1 MNNSLNLNPSQK
13 QLQRIGKNDTF
24 PTLMKACMKT
34 APLLLCLLLAA
45 CSTTDNDYDKY
56 ADKHSAFQLVERSKF
71 EPINLVSLI
80 RGSEGR
86 PRKTGEMTA
95 LEQMKDDD
103 AAAAEIDG
111 TFRSFAELNRNTG
124 DVGRARRNEIQ
135 ERILGASDQRCN
147 DFKTLLQKKQA
158 NVSFLTGLTATGS
171 SVAATI
177 VTNIDRSKL
186 LAGIAGMASGYRAEY
201 SQAFFANA
209 AIQVV
214 VAGIDSRRRT
224 AYEQILLARKDSL
237 LGYPLEAAV
246 KDGIRYHG
254 LCSTVAGLQE
264 AGEAVRYYNEPG
276 LAAASRT
283 IARSKM
289 LVDLQGASANEVIE
303 KLTKWQ
309 NIVPAERYL
318 AGNPLG
324 ATGGEEKGGA
334 QSLMDNFEAGL
345 VRLQKQSDTVTALSK
360 GFEEDPEWT
369 QGIATSKGIAAMV
382 KTSVEDQCRPELLLK
397 AKDLIESK
405 AALAAAPDGDAQR
418 ALNVQLAQQNADLT
432 KASSDFVVAGY
443 IERASALEAAL
454 KALGSPIDKDKRPA
468 VTTALTR
475 LNSFAPV
482 IKAKCAVT
490 KIER

>member
-1 MNNSLNLNPSQK
+1 MER
-13 QLQRIGKNDTF
+13 RIT
-24 PTLMKACMKT
+24 PLKT
-34 APLLLCLLLAA
+34 VALLPGLLLAA

-56 ADKHSAFQLVERSKF
+56 ADKHSAFQLIERDRF

-80 RGSEGR
+80 NGVEGR
-86 PRKTGEMTA
+86 TRSVADMTPVEK
-95 LEQMKDDD
+95 LKDSD

-111 TFRSFAELNRNTG
+111 AFRSFAELNRNSG

-147 DFKTLLQKKQA
+147 DFKTLLQKKQS
-158 NVSFLTGLTATGS
+158 NVSFLTGLTSTGS

-224 AYEQILLARKDSL
+224 AYEQILLARKEGL
-237 LGYPLEAAV
+237 TGYPLEAAV

-276 LAAASRT
+276 ITAATRT
-283 IARSKM
+283 VARSKM
-289 LVDLQGASANEVIE
+289 LMDLQGATANEVIG
-303 KLTKWQ
+303 KLTQWQ

-324 ATGGEEKGGA
+324 ASALEDKGGA
-334 QSLMDNFEAGL
+334 QSLMDHFEASL
-345 VRLQKQSDTVTALSK
+345 ARLQKRSIALAAKTKPYANDPDWKDDVKAANTVA
-360 GFEEDPEWT
+360 DPL
-369 QGIATSKGIAAMV
+369 IASLVTSCK
-382 KTSVEDQCRPELLLK
+382 PELLDK
-397 AKDLIESK
+397 AKHLLEVK
-405 AALAAAPDGDAQR
+405 AKLGAAGTRDEKLALDAQ
-418 ALNVQLAQQNADLT
+418 LAEQDANIA
-432 KASSDFVVAGY
+432 KASSDFVVAAY
-443 IERASALEAAL
+443 LERVNTLENALQ
-454 KALGSPIDKDKRPA
+454 ALGTPEDKAKRAA
-468 VTTALTR
+468 VSDALSR
-475 LNSFAPV
+475 LNSYAPV
-482 IKAKCAVT
+482 IAARCTVASIDRKPG
-490 KIER
+490 

>member
-1 MNNSLNLNPSQK
+1 MQNK
-13 QLQRIGKNDTF
+13 T
-24 PTLMKACMKT
+24 KT
-34 APLLLCLLLAA
+34 AALLPCLLLAA

-56 ADKHSAFQLVERSKF
+56 ADKHSAFQLIERDRF

-80 RGSEGR
+80 NGVEGR
-86 PRKTGEMTA
+86 ARSIAEMSPGEK
-95 LEQMKDDD
+95 LKDSD

-111 TFRSFAELNRNTG
+111 AFRSFAELNRNSG

-147 DFKTLLQKKQA
+147 DFKTLLQKKQS
-158 NVSFLTGLTATGS
+158 NVSFLTGLTSTGS

-224 AYEQILLARKDSL
+224 AYEQILLARKEGL
-237 LGYPLEAAV
+237 TGYPLEAAV

-276 LAAASRT
+276 IAAATRT
-283 IARSKM
+283 VARSKM
-289 LVDLQGASANEVIE
+289 LMDLQGANASEVIN
-303 KLTKWQ
+303 KLTQWQ

-324 ATGGEEKGGA
+324 ASALDDKGGA
-334 QSLMDNFEAGL
+334 QSLIDHFEAGL
-345 VRLQKQSDTVTALSK
+345 ARLQKRSATLAASVKPYA
-360 GFEEDPEWT
+360 EDPDWKE
-369 QGIATSKGIAAMV
+369 GIKAAQAVAAPVVTSLV
-382 KTSVEDQCRPELLLK
+382 TSCKPELLDKARRLLEVK
-397 AKDLIESK
+397 AKLG
-405 AALAAAPDGDAQR
+405 AAGTTDEKLSLDAQ
-418 ALNVQLAQQNADLT
+418 LAEQDANIA

-443 IERASALEAAL
+443 LERANTLENAF
-454 KALGSPIDKDKRPA
+454 KALGSPEDKAKRPA
-468 VTTALTR
+468 VSTALTR
-475 LNSFAPV
+475 LNNYAPAIGERCTV
-482 IKAKCAVT
+482 AAIDKKAG
-490 KIER
+490 

>member
-1 MNNSLNLNPSQK
+1 
-13 QLQRIGKNDTF
+13 
-24 PTLMKACMKT
+24 MKAV
-34 APLLLCLLLAA
+34 PLLLCFMLAA

-56 ADKHSAFQLVERSKF
+56 ADKHSAFQLVERAKF

-86 PRKTGEMTA
+86 ARKTGEMTV

-111 TFRSFAELNRNTG
+111 AFHTFAELNRNTG

-147 DFKTLLQKKQA
+147 DFKTLLQKKQS

-289 LVDLQGASANEVIE
+289 LVDLQGANANEVIE

-324 ATGGEEKGGA
+324 AAGGEEKGGA
-334 QSLMDNFEAGL
+334 QALMDHFEASLM
-345 VRLQKQSDTVTALSK
+345 RMKQRSDTLATLLK
-360 GFEEDPEWT
+360 GFEGDPEWKD
-369 QGIATSKGIAAMV
+369 GIATSQKIMEPV
-382 KTSVEDQCRPELLLK
+382 KSKLESECRKELLSK
-397 AKDLIESK
+397 AKDLLELK
-405 AALAAAPDGDAQR
+405 AALAAAPDGDPQR
-418 ALNVQLAQQNADLT
+418 ALAVQLAQQNADLT

-443 IERASALEAAL
+443 MERASALDAAL

-468 VTTALTR
+468 VAAALTK
-475 LNSFAPV
+475 LNSYAPT
-482 IKAKCAVT
+482 IEPKCAVT

>member
-1 MNNSLNLNPSQK
+1 
-13 QLQRIGKNDTF
+13 
-24 PTLMKACMKT
+24 MKL
-34 APLLLCLLLAA
+34 APLLLCLVLAA
-45 CSTTDNDYDKY
+45 CSTTDDDYDKY
-56 ADKHSAFQLVERSKF
+56 ADKHSAFQLVERAKF

-80 RGSEGR
+80 RGTEGR
-86 PRKTGEMTA
+86 VRKIHKMSA
-95 LEQMKDDD
+95 LEQMRDDD

-111 TFRSFAELNRNTG
+111 TFRDFAELNRNTG

-237 LGYPLEAAV
+237 VGYPLEAAV

-289 LVDLQGASANEVIE
+289 LVDLQGANANEVIE

-324 ATGGEEKGGA
+324 ATGAEEKGGA
-334 QSLMDNFEAGL
+334 QSLLDHFESSL
-345 VRLQKQSDTVTALSK
+345 IRLQRRSDTLTALSK
-360 GFEEDPEWT
+360 EFESDPEWK
-369 QGIATSKGIAAMV
+369 QDIATSKDIV
-382 KTSVEDQCRPELLLK
+382 KPVKISLEGQCRAELILK
-397 AKDLIESK
+397 ATDLLTSK
-405 AALAAAPDGDAQR
+405 AALAAAPDGDPQR
-418 ALNVQLAQQNADLT
+418 ALEVQLAQQNADLT
-432 KASSDFVVAGY
+432 KASSDFVVEGY
-443 IERASALEAAL
+443 IERASAVETAL
-454 KALGSPIDKDKRPA
+454 KALGSPIVKHKRPA
-468 VTTALTR
+468 VTAALTR
-475 LNSFAPV
+475 LNRYAPT
-482 IKAKCAVT
+482 IGAKCAVT